1 MALPESTIDFG
12 FVLHMVKQFLALLDV
27 CEILRVIVRTIFW
40 ATFAIGVA
48 NFSALC
54 WTLAFH
60 FAFALGSESSA
71 FQGAITVLV
80 PPETNVHTE
89 DLFSWAGVVARNVF
103 SVIAR
108 GREAV
113 LVRSPDVLLIF
124 SEGALENVFWQRPG
138 AVPRAFAIAA
148 LVEVAIEVFGRLDLV
163 PPLVEV

>member
-1 MALPESTIDFG
+1 
-12 FVLHMVKQFLALLDV
+12 MVKQFLALLDV

-89 DLFSWAGVVARNVF
+89 DLFSWAGVVARNGSF
-103 SVIAR
+103 
-108 GREAV
+108 
-113 LVRSPDVLLIF
+113 RS
-124 SEGALENVFWQRPG
+124 SCG
-138 AVPRAFAIAA
+138 AVKQSWSGPPMSFSSSPKEHWKMFFGKDLALSQGHSQLPPLLKWQSRSLAA
-148 LVEVAIEVFGRLDLV
+148 LTLYPRWLKYEHQ
-163 PPLVEV
+163 PPLRSLHSS